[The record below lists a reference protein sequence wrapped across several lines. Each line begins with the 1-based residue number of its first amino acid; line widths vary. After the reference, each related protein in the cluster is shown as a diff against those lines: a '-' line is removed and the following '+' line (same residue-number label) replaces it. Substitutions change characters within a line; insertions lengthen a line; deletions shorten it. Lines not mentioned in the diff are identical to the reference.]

1 MDITAE
7 QVDRVRSC
15 TGASY
20 EQARAAL
27 LQTGGNVLDAVILLE
42 QQGAEKAGADY
53 STRRKARWADHSAA
67 PPGREELKQALSGL
81 ERRDVVT
88 FHEAFPYF
96 AHAYGLNVAAVL
108 NQEPDDA
115 LSPRQLA
122 DLVRTVRQLGNPPLF
137 VEPQYEDLA
146 AQTIAR
152 DTGAQLYILDP
163 MATGPEQ
170 NVPLTLYEDV
180 MRRNLQVLLEA
191 LGQ

>member
-27 LQTGGNVLDAVILLE
+27 LQTSGNVLDAVILLE

-81 ERRDVVT
+81 LRHMLSVVLEIWKGEDVTCTLPLLILPLLLLVSPL
-88 FHEAFPYF
+88 AV
-96 AHAYGLNVAAVL
+96 GLVVL
-108 NQEPDDA
+108 GGLCAGYKVHITGPGTESWRGWVNQRLD
-115 LSPRQLA
+115 QLA
-122 DLVRTVRQLGNPPLF
+122 DTLNDAVL
-137 VEPQYEDLA
+137 
-146 AQTIAR
+146 QTLR
-152 DTGAQLYILDP
+152 EG
-163 MATGPEQ
+163 
-170 NVPLTLYEDV
+170 
-180 MRRNLQVLLEA
+180 RRHRSKGGKQDKK
-191 LGQ
+191 